1 MPRFLQVQ
9 DNTDKIFEELCKE
22 KPININSKDESEI
35 YAKYIKSYI
44 WVKI

>member
-22 KPININSKDESEI
+22 KPININSKDESVI
-35 YAKYIKSYI
+35 YAEYIKSSI
-44 WVKI
+44 WVKL